1 MNIFFTIYDIVTKT
15 SIERRSVMKSMK
27 AMLSTDELIEHM
39 KNKGIK
45 FEKMS
50 EDEAKNF
57 LKYHNYYMKLSAYR
71 TNYPKCP
78 DDSVRAGQYQNLDFA
93 YLKELSSIDKHLRY
107 IVLEMCL
114 DIEHAMRTKLVDS
127 VAEDGNDNIEDGYR
141 IVKEYLKDP
150 DRYNYYKK
158 NRKRNDNFNILYSI
172 NSHKA
177 GEYCKD
183 LYDKYYPYFPIW
195 VLVEMISFGDLI
207 RFCEYYDNFRND
219 QLKRAGNSNA
229 AEPIS
234 VSSESNILL
243 NSKLIN
249 IIRDLRNASAHSNC
263 LLNKASKPMDKSKQ
277 PINLI
282 TEFVKK
288 VPSIS
293 KDSRSK
299 YLHIDFT
306 YNMTVLAYVYNFY
319 LGKEATVQRFK
330 ELQDFMNGRVILHKD
345 YFTSNPK
352 LQGVYIFM
360 KKLVDYLANDKWT
373 ADNDEKTT
381 ETTES

>member
-1 MNIFFTIYDIVTKT
+1 
-15 SIERRSVMKSMK
+15 MKSMK

-39 KNKGIK
+39 KSKGIK

-50 EDEAKNF
+50 EDEAKEF

-78 DDSVRAGQYQNLDFA
+78 DDSVRSGQYQNLDFA

-107 IVLEMCL
+107 FVLEMCL
-114 DIEHAMRTKLVDS
+114 DIEHAMRTKLVET
-127 VAEDGNDNIEDGYR
+127 VTEDGNDNTEDGYR
-141 IVKEYLKDP
+141 IVKEYLKNP
-150 DRYNYYKK
+150 DRYNYNKK
-158 NRKRNDNFNILYSI
+158 IGKRSDNFNILNSI

-183 LYDKYYPYFPIW
+183 LYEKYYPYFPIW

-207 RFCEYYDNFRND
+207 RFCEFYDNFKND
-219 QLKRAGNSNA
+219 QLKRNENSNVT
-229 AEPIS
+229 ESISLSSKPIL
-234 VSSESNILL
+234 I

-277 PINLI
+277 PINQI

-288 VPSIS
+288 IPSIS

-306 YNMTVLAYVYNFY
+306 YNMTVLAYVYDFY
-319 LGKEATVQRFK
+319 LDTETTVQRFQ
-330 ELQDFMNGRVILHKD
+330 ELQGFMNGRVVLHKD
-345 YFTSNPK
+345 YFISNPK
-352 LQGVYIFM
+352 LKGVYIFL
-360 KKLVDYLANDKWT
+360 KKIVDYLANDRLTTDK
-373 ADNDEKTT
+373 DEKVAN
-381 ETTES
+381 